1 MRLISLLTFFCA
13 VSIFGGKP
21 IDLKQ
26 IPLTNEMYIVAVDVK
41 FNPTSMPAPMLW
53 DDPIMLVYRQ
63 VPNFNNVRVDDIRQE
78 TIRDLERGDYKP
90 VVVRARQNT
99 SLTLHFMNL
108 IGTGDA
114 PERVVQ
120 GVVCKRC
127 KKANYVFTYG
137 PGGDEN
143 LYPYKASIHS
153 HGIAYT
159 IENDGTNAGYNPLMN
174 PDANGLVAPGET
186 RSYHYHDLD
195 FPGVWPMHDHANPSH
210 GIGRGLHMALVVE
223 PENQTMP
230 LDHDFLMI
238 FSDYPDYDQYIDDF
252 YAELL
257 IPPFLHM
264 KNGNV
269 MHTHALNGYA
279 AMLTPR
285 GRMAVMNGGTPY
297 DAMRSDLAGEPRTP
311 VFEVEMG
318 DLVRFRLLSM
328 GSATTH
334 SFHLH
339 GHVWYDRVEQ
349 KHVDNIAVASGSHK
363 DIVFYAGGPPYHLA
377 NNSFVSP
384 FKVRS
389 GPGDWLYHCHIV
401 PHVKHGMW
409 GIFRVLEKTERK
421 EAGVEIPTI
430 KQ

>member
-1 MRLISLLTFFCA
+1 MRHIFLIAALCNVVAFA
-13 VSIFGGKP
+13 GKP

-26 IPLTNEMYIVAVDVK
+26 IPFSTEMHIVAVDVK

-63 VPNFNNVRVDDIRQE
+63 VPSFENIRVDDIREQ
-78 TIRDLERGDYKP
+78 TIRDLERGEYKP
-90 VVVRARQNT
+90 IVIRARQKT

-108 IGTGDA
+108 IGTGNA
-114 PERVVQ
+114 PDRNVQ

-127 KKANYVFTYG
+127 KKANYIFTYG
-137 PGGDEN
+137 PGGDES

-174 PDANGLVAPGET
+174 PMANGLLSPGESRT
-186 RSYHYHDLD
+186 YFYHDLD
-195 FPGVWPMHDHANPSH
+195 YPGVWPMHDHANPTHS
-210 GIGRGLHMALVVE
+210 IGRGLHMALVVE
-223 PENQTMP
+223 PENETVP
-230 LDHDFLMI
+230 LDHDFLI
-238 FSDYPDYDQYIDDF
+238 LFSDYPDYDSYIDDF

-269 MHTHALNGYA
+269 MHAHALNGYA

-311 VFEVEMG
+311 VFEVDMG

-328 GSATTH
+328 GSTTTH

-339 GHVWYDRVEQ
+339 GHVWYDHIE
-349 KHVDNIAVASGSHK
+349 KKYVDNVAVASGSYR
-363 DIVFYAGGPPYHLA
+363 DIVFYAGGHPYQESILA
-377 NNSFVSP
+377 HGSR

-409 GIFRVLEKTERK
+409 GIFRVLDRTDRK
-421 EAGVEIPTI
+421 EVATPSS
-430 KQ
+430 KK